1 MDGKYFQKV
10 NTEKFRGF
18 CKANKWMCL
27 CAFMSMALMH
37 GKHAFTTNSL
47 FDTDDVL
54 YHTQNSVLNW
64 LQIGRQGNVLTKKI
78 FGLLWY
84 NPYFVGAVCLI
95 LFPAVIILFTYL
107 FYMAGIS
114 KNKASL
120 FCFAGIVMTSPIWP
134 YQFYFSVQWFEI
146 TWALLLIVLVQ
157 LAVWKMFEAS
167 EWRRRKK
174 IEILILFLVETL
186 LLTWAYSS
194 YQAFVILYVTI
205 SAGTYLISLVNA
217 KEKFNAQEF
226 GCRLGYLIILFLTS
240 YILNTT
246 ITNRYFSTSDYL
258 TRSIAWGNA
267 NVEDIINQLKLYLV
281 RCHTGKDVQ
290 YSWLMGAGAIF
301 ILMEIVFVWI
311 RRKNSFLYKLFFS
324 SAAFTVWLSAH
335 ALVIYAGMVPA
346 IRAQLVYPFVLGYQ
360 IMFLLWY
367 IRENKM
373 NNFLMI
379 DKVKYW
385 GILLLTIVGIWQQ
398 AGNTFR
404 LWYTEDMKCK
414 VDSFIL
420 QKVNLAIDSLNL
432 GTEAAGYPVAFVGDY
447 SPKLN
452 SGCIN
457 TKETVYWLHDLSI
470 GTSSWERV
478 NEQPN
483 RLIRI
488 MSDQLGVDYTTS
500 DYETQNHAKE
510 ISRDMPAYPAD
521 GYVQLREGIIIVKMS
536 DYY

>member
-1 MDGKYFQKV
+1 M
-10 NTEKFRGF
+10 EKFRSF
-18 CKANKWMCL
+18 CKVNKWMCL
-27 CAFMSMALMH
+27 CAFMCMALMH

-167 EWRRRKK
+167 EWRSRKK

-240 YILNTT
+240 YILNTV

-267 NVEDIINQLKLYLV
+267 NVQDIINQLKLYLV

-311 RRKNSFLYKLFFS
+311 RRKYSFLYKLFFS
-324 SAAFTVWLSAH
+324 AAAFTVWLSAH

-367 IRENKM
+367 IRENET

-470 GTSSWERV
+470 GTSCWERV

-500 DYETQNHAKE
+500 DYETQNHARE

-521 GYVQLREGIIIVKMS
+521 GYVQLRDGIVIVKMS